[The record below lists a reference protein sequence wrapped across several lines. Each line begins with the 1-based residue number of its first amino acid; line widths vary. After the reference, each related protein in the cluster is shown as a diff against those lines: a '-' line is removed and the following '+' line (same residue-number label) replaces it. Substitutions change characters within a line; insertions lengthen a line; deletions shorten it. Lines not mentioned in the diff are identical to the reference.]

1 MLKLTRNDWNKQI
14 LDLRLNRIC
23 KSALCGAIMNRSG
36 GPERGTFLTLEHFEI
51 LTTAVGRSIMVSDR
65 EYTLTQDERGWVTL
79 DLVQPL
85 PPPSRSHDR
94 TPDANTAPEK
104 ATGAHSKSRR
114 PADTALYGGEES
126 F

>member
-85 PPPSRSHDR
+85 PPPL
-94 TPDANTAPEK
+94 K
-104 ATGAHSKSRR
+104 KSRPYPR
-114 PADTALYGGEES
+114 RQHGARKGHRRAFEKPTTR
-126 F
+126 